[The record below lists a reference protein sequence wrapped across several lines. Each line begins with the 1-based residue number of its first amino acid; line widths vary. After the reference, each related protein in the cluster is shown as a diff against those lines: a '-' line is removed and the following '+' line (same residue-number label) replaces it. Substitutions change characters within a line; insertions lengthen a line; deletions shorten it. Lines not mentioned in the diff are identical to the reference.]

1 MAEETTSENVQEAE
15 VSSTDEVQEEQSVVS
30 EAEGVQTDKADE
42 LDKRIQRAN
51 KEAAKFRVEKNEL
64 ADELTDLKQKL
75 GQALGFVD
83 EQDEKVEV
91 DTLTKTVEALQ
102 TENKMLKLQSV
113 FNNVV
118 EQAGGD
124 KELTWAYLVA
134 SGKLVDVDIEAE
146 DSVSI
151 IQELVQTAFR
161 IKPTLQTKT
170 VAGVTASGT
179 DISKEPIP
187 LDIADQI
194 KKLEEEGNF
203 KDARALKIAKLMEL

>member
-1 MAEETTSENVQEAE
+1 MAEETTAENVQEAE

-30 EAEGVQTDKADE
+30 EAEGVQTDNADE

-64 ADELTDLKQKL
+64 ADELKDLKQKL

-91 DTLTKTVEALQ
+91 DTLTKTVSDLQ

-151 IQELVQTAFR
+151 IEELVQTAFR

-170 VAGVTASGT
+170 VAGVKASGT
-179 DISKEPIP
+179 DISKEVIP

>member
-1 MAEETTSENVQEAE
+1 MAEETTAENVQEAE

-30 EAEGVQTDKADE
+30 EAEGVQTDNADE

-64 ADELTDLKQKL
+64 ADELKDLKQKL

-91 DTLTKTVEALQ
+91 DTLTKTVADLQ

>member
-1 MAEETTSENVQEAE
+1 MAEETTAENVQEAE

-30 EAEGVQTDKADE
+30 EAEGVQTDNADE

-64 ADELTDLKQKL
+64 ADELKDLKQKL

-91 DTLTKTVEALQ
+91 DTLTKTVSDLQ

-146 DSVSI
+146 DGVSI

>member
-1 MAEETTSENVQEAE
+1 MAEEKTAENVQEAE

-30 EAEGVQTDKADE
+30 EAEGVQTDNADE

-91 DTLTKTVEALQ
+91 DTLTKTVSDLQ

-194 KKLEEEGNF
+194 KKLEEDGNF

>member
-1 MAEETTSENVQEAE
+1 MAEETTAENVQEAE

-30 EAEGVQTDKADE
+30 EAEGVQTDNADE

-64 ADELTDLKQKL
+64 ADELKDLKQKL

-91 DTLTKTVEALQ
+91 DTLTKTVSDLQ

>member
-1 MAEETTSENVQEAE
+1 MAEETTAENVQEAE
-15 VSSTDEVQEEQSVVS
+15 VSSTDEVQEGQSVVS
-30 EAEGVQTDKADE
+30 EAEGVQTDNADE

-64 ADELTDLKQKL
+64 ADQLTDLKQKL

-91 DTLTKTVEALQ
+91 DTLTKTVEDLQ

-151 IQELVQTAFR
+151 IEELVQTAFR

-170 VAGVTASGT
+170 VASVKASGT
-179 DISKEPIP
+179 DISKEAIP

>member
-1 MAEETTSENVQEAE
+1 MAEETTAEDVQQAE

-30 EAEGVQTDKADE
+30 EAEGVQTDNADE

-64 ADELTDLKQKL
+64 ADQLTDLKQKL

-91 DTLTKTVEALQ
+91 DTLTKTVADLQ

-151 IQELVQTAFR
+151 IEELVQTAFR

-170 VAGVTASGT
+170 VAGVKASGT
-179 DISKEPIP
+179 DISKEVIP